1 MSIWQLHKRI
11 FEFGGETKSETRYL
25 GLAGTEDKG
34 RQGGQCDNP
43 AGVGGKAA
51 FD

>member
-1 MSIWQLHKRI
+1 MSIWQLHKII
-11 FEFGGETKSETRYL
+11 FEFGGETKSENRYL
-25 GLAGTEDKG
+25 GLAGMEDKG
-34 RQGGQCDNP
+34 GHGGQCHNP

>member
-1 MSIWQLHKRI
+1 MSIWQWRKRI
-11 FEFGGETKSETRYL
+11 VEFGGETKSETRYL
-25 GLAGTEDKG
+25 GLAGMKEKG

-43 AGVGGKAA
+43 AGVGGKVA